1 VITETGS
8 AWCDANGCHDE
19 ISPVTTV
26 VSAALAVALAVNNQP
41 GSSTSQSPEDWLPTP
56 VATKEKQVQNFTFY
70 ILVYLLLVLL
80 RSIRTQIVDGAG
92 FQPSTL
98 INISRNILKIK

>member
-1 VITETGS
+1 M
-8 AWCDANGCHDE
+8 
-19 ISPVTTV
+19 TTV

-41 GSSTSQSPEDWLPTP
+41 GSSTSQSPSEDWLPTP